1 MCCGYIEGPVNLVHD
16 FLKLLFLC
24 FQTPISFVHN
34 AWFGIP
40 YRNEV
45 CITLYARQTSYSN
58 CLFIEIAVTSIKS
71 FRNAIHVN

>member
-45 CITLYARQTSYSN
+45 CITLYATQTFYSN
-58 CLFIEIAVTSIKS
+58 CLFDRCDLYKTVKKY
-71 FRNAIHVN
+71 N

>member
-24 FQTPISFVHN
+24 FQTPMSFVHN

-45 CITLYARQTSYSN
+45 CITLYATQTFHSN
-58 CLFIEIAVTSIKS
+58 
-71 FRNAIHVN
+71 